1 MTGRER
7 ILNVLEGKKVDRIPN
22 APFIFYNVID
32 EYTERENADALDS
45 GTTDMF
51 YIEKG
56 IELYEKFGFDII
68 LRTANCFDYAKDVPD
83 TQGSWLVHD
92 EKTGDDN
99 DWSVTTTITTP
110 EKTLT
115 RRKNY
120 HKAAPH
126 EIVEAVT
133 EYPIKNSEDFDQFV
147 KYQPPMRMFDCSH
160 ITRAKELLGDRG
172 IVAPWAQGAFNSCS
186 SSRALDQLIMDP
198 YIDTG
203 FYNSM
208 IEYFSERIFSFIKQ
222 LSDAGAD
229 MVCCGGNEA
238 NGTTAGPGFF
248 SEYVLPFEIAFT
260 KRVKDLGIYYL
271 YHNCGDAKS
280 LYDIYSP
287 IKMSVF
293 ETFTAPPYADG
304 DLELAFETFD
314 RDIVLSGN
322 IDQIELLV
330 HGTPEEIRKKVKE
343 VIDIAKPYGNF
354 ILAASDYFSEG
365 TPYENIQAYADAGLE
380 FGSY

>member
-7 ILNVLEGKKVDRIPN
+7 IVNVLNGKAVDRVPN
-22 APFIFYNVID
+22 APFIFYNIID
-32 EYTERENADALDS
+32 EYAERDNIKALDS

-56 IELYEKFGFDII
+56 IELYEEFGFDII
-68 LRTANCFDYAKDVPD
+68 LRTAHCFDYAVEVSD
-83 TQGSWLVHD
+83 TDGKWVVRD
-92 EKTGDDN
+92 DREGDDS
-99 DWSVTTTITTP
+99 DWSITTTITTP
-110 EKTLT
+110 EATLT
-115 RRKNY
+115 RIKNY
-120 HKAAPH
+120 HQAAPH
-126 EIVEAVT
+126 EIVEAIT
-133 EYPIKNSEDFDQFV
+133 EYPIKTSQDFDQFV
-147 KYQPPMRMFDCSH
+147 KYQPPMRKFDCSH

-198 YIDTG
+198 YIDAG
-203 FYNSM
+203 LYSSM
-208 IEYFSERIFSFIKQ
+208 IEYFSERLFSFIRQ
-222 LSDAGAD
+222 LADAGAD

-248 SEYVLPFEIAFT
+248 SEFVLPYEVEFT
-260 KRVKDLGIYYL
+260 RRVKDLGMYYL

-287 IKMSVF
+287 IKMNVF
-293 ETFTAPPYADG
+293 ETLTAPPYADG
-304 DLELAFETFD
+304 DLKLAFETFD

-330 HGTPEEIRKKVKE
+330 NGTPKEIRNKVKE
-343 VIDIAKPYGNF
+343 VLGIAKPYGNF

-365 TPYENIQAYADAGLE
+365 TPYENMKAYAEAGLE